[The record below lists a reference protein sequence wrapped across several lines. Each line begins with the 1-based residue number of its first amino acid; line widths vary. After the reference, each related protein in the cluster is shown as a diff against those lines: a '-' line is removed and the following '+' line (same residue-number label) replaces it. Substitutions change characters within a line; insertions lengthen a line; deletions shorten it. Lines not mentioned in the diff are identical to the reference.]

1 MSARSGY
8 AIDPL
13 SGMTIPSQVLAA
25 LHDRL
30 IAIEQASDT
39 QQVYLATEKAES
51 FVEALEAVNALS
63 QADIFRI
70 HQVIDTVAQARTMV
84 LML

>member
-13 SGMTIPSQVLAA
+13 SGMTIPNQVLAA

-84 LML
+84 LLL